1 MASPYHKIA
10 TFQGKAS
17 NVPSSDTS
25 TSRLQQEVT
34 VVENDS
40 WLFTENDQNKT
51 WLVNI
56 MNQTSKQS
64 YNVSKNTVLLKIDYI
79 YNNIMNSSI
88 QD

>member
-1 MASPYHKIA
+1 MFHLK
-10 TFQGKAS
+10 
-17 NVPSSDTS
+17 TS

-40 WLFTENDQNKT
+40 WLFTENDQNKA

>member
-1 MASPYHKIA
+1 M
-10 TFQGKAS
+10 
-17 NVPSSDTS
+17 
-25 TSRLQQEVT
+25 T
-34 VVENDS
+34 VDF
-40 WLFTENDQNKT
+40 FTENDQNKT
-51 WLVNI
+51 WLENI

>member
-1 MASPYHKIA
+1 MFHLK
-10 TFQGKAS
+10 
-17 NVPSSDTS
+17 TS

-40 WLFTENDQNKT
+40 RLFTENDQNKT

>member
-1 MASPYHKIA
+1 MFHLK
-10 TFQGKAS
+10 
-17 NVPSSDTS
+17 TS